1 MEEREKERLKIVEK
15 KRIGE
20 EDEKKG
26 KRREIQKLSRKGG
39 GGKS

>member
-20 EDEKKG
+20 EDEKK
-26 KRREIQKLSRKGG
+26 RK
-39 GGKS
+39 KERDSKVE